1 MRSAEGLAAPVLLRP
16 PESRPGARAGG
27 GRTRTLAYT
36 AGARAGGGR
45 VPGTHWLKKFLTD
58 RSGTVSLNPM
68 GRPRAFSESDVV
80 VSASAVFARR
90 GFAATSV
97 DDLVRATGV
106 GRASLYGAFGSKDG
120 LFQRCLSGALAA
132 LGPGSA
138 PDPTS
143 APDGADP
150 AGGAGA
156 PESGSGPTGPTGA
169 TGEPGPAGALDLV
182 LVSLMELA
190 PDDDALA
197 DKIGRALRR
206 AGVSATDLGERLLAR
221 ADL

>member
-1 MRSAEGLAAPVLLRP
+1 
-16 PESRPGARAGG
+16 
-27 GRTRTLAYT
+27 
-36 AGARAGGGR
+36 
-45 VPGTHWLKKFLTD
+45 
-58 RSGTVSLNPM
+58 M

-80 VSASAVFARR
+80 ASASAVFARR

-132 LGPGSA
+132 LGPGTASG
-138 PDPTS
+138 PTS
-143 APDGADP
+143 APDGADS
-150 AGGAGA
+150 AGGASALG
-156 PESGSGPTGPTGA
+156 PGSGPADEPGPAGPAGA
-169 TGEPGPAGALDLV
+169 VLPAQASLVGEPGPAGALDLV

-190 PDDDALA
+190 PDDSALA
-197 DKIGRALRR
+197 DEIGRALRR

>member
-1 MRSAEGLAAPVLLRP
+1 
-16 PESRPGARAGG
+16 
-27 GRTRTLAYT
+27 
-36 AGARAGGGR
+36 
-45 VPGTHWLKKFLTD
+45 
-58 RSGTVSLNPM
+58 M

-80 VSASAVFARR
+80 ASASAVFARR

-143 APDGADP
+143 APAGADP

-156 PESGSGPTGPTGA
+156 PESGSGPAGPA
-169 TGEPGPAGALDLV
+169 GEPGPTSPAGPAGAPGALDLV

-190 PDDDALA
+190 PDDAALA
-197 DKIGRALRR
+197 DEIGRALRR

>member
-1 MRSAEGLAAPVLLRP
+1 
-16 PESRPGARAGG
+16 
-27 GRTRTLAYT
+27 
-36 AGARAGGGR
+36 
-45 VPGTHWLKKFLTD
+45 
-58 RSGTVSLNPM
+58 M

-80 VSASAVFARR
+80 ASASAVFARR

-132 LGPGSA
+132 LGPGTA

-156 PESGSGPTGPTGA
+156 PGSGSGPASPA
-169 TGEPGPAGALDLV
+169 GEPGAVSPASPAGEPGALDLV

-197 DKIGRALRR
+197 DEIGRALRR

-221 ADL
+221 ASL

>member
-1 MRSAEGLAAPVLLRP
+1 
-16 PESRPGARAGG
+16 
-27 GRTRTLAYT
+27 
-36 AGARAGGGR
+36 
-45 VPGTHWLKKFLTD
+45 
-58 RSGTVSLNPM
+58 M
-68 GRPRAFSESDVV
+68 GRPRAFSEFDVV
-80 VSASAVFARR
+80 ASASAVFARR

-106 GRASLYGAFGSKDG
+106 VRASLYGAFGSKDG

-132 LGPGSA
+132 LGPGTASG
-138 PDPTS
+138 PTS

-156 PESGSGPTGPTGA
+156 PGSGSGPASPA
-169 TGEPGPAGALDLV
+169 GEPGAASPADPAGAPGALDLV

-197 DKIGRALRR
+197 DEIGRALRR

>member
-1 MRSAEGLAAPVLLRP
+1 
-16 PESRPGARAGG
+16 
-27 GRTRTLAYT
+27 
-36 AGARAGGGR
+36 
-45 VPGTHWLKKFLTD
+45 
-58 RSGTVSLNPM
+58 M
-68 GRPRAFSESDVV
+68 GRPRTFSEPDVV
-80 VSASAVFARR
+80 ASASAVFARR

-132 LGPGSA
+132 LESGSA
-138 PDPTS
+138 PDPTG
-143 APDGADP
+143 APD
-150 AGGAGA
+150 
-156 PESGSGPTGPTGA
+156 
-169 TGEPGPAGALDLV
+169 PAGALDLV

-197 DKIGRALRR
+197 DEIGRALRR

-221 ADL
+221 ASL

>member
-1 MRSAEGLAAPVLLRP
+1 
-16 PESRPGARAGG
+16 
-27 GRTRTLAYT
+27 
-36 AGARAGGGR
+36 
-45 VPGTHWLKKFLTD
+45 
-58 RSGTVSLNPM
+58 M

-80 VSASAVFARR
+80 ASASAVFARR

-138 PDPTS
+138 PDPTR

-156 PESGSGPTGPTGA
+156 PGSGSGPA
-169 TGEPGPAGALDLV
+169 GEPGPAGAPGALDLV

-190 PDDDALA
+190 PDDSALA
-197 DKIGRALRR
+197 DEIGRALRR
-206 AGVSATDLGERLLAR
+206 AGVSATDLGERLLTR

>member
-1 MRSAEGLAAPVLLRP
+1 
-16 PESRPGARAGG
+16 
-27 GRTRTLAYT
+27 
-36 AGARAGGGR
+36 
-45 VPGTHWLKKFLTD
+45 
-58 RSGTVSLNPM
+58 M

-80 VSASAVFARR
+80 ASASAVFARR
-90 GFAATSV
+90 GFAAASV

-156 PESGSGPTGPTGA
+156 PESGSGPAGPTGPAGEPGPTGA
-169 TGEPGPAGALDLV
+169 AGEPGEPGALDLV

-190 PDDDALA
+190 PDDAALA
-197 DKIGRALRR
+197 DEIGRALRR

>member
-1 MRSAEGLAAPVLLRP
+1 MRSAEGLAAPVSLRP
-16 PESRPGARAGG
+16 PESRPGTRAGG

-36 AGARAGGGR
+36 AGGR
-45 VPGTHWLKKFLTD
+45 GTGPGDALAKKFLTD
-58 RSGTVSLNPM
+58 RSGTTSLNPM

-80 VSASAVFARR
+80 ASASAVFARR

-132 LGPGSA
+132 LGSGSA
-138 PDPTS
+138 SGPTG

-150 AGGAGA
+150 AGGASA
-156 PESGSGPTGPTGA
+156 PGSGSGPTGPAGEPGP
-169 TGEPGPAGALDLV
+169 TGEPGEPGALDLV

-190 PDDDALA
+190 PDDSALA
-197 DKIGRALRR
+197 DEIGRALRR

>member
-1 MRSAEGLAAPVLLRP
+1 
-16 PESRPGARAGG
+16 
-27 GRTRTLAYT
+27 
-36 AGARAGGGR
+36 
-45 VPGTHWLKKFLTD
+45 
-58 RSGTVSLNPM
+58 M
-68 GRPRAFSESDVV
+68 GRPRTFSESDVV
-80 VSASAVFARR
+80 ASASAVFARR

-132 LGPGSA
+132 LGSGSA
-138 PDPTS
+138 SGPTG

-150 AGGAGA
+150 AGGASA
-156 PESGSGPTGPTGA
+156 PGSGSGPTGPAGELGPTGPA
-169 TGEPGPAGALDLV
+169 GEPDPAGEPGEPGALDLV

-190 PDDDALA
+190 PDDSALA
-197 DKIGRALRR
+197 DEIGRALRR

-221 ADL
+221 ASL

>member
-1 MRSAEGLAAPVLLRP
+1 
-16 PESRPGARAGG
+16 
-27 GRTRTLAYT
+27 
-36 AGARAGGGR
+36 
-45 VPGTHWLKKFLTD
+45 
-58 RSGTVSLNPM
+58 M

-80 VSASAVFARR
+80 ASASAVFARR

-132 LGPGSA
+132 LGPGTA

-156 PESGSGPTGPTGA
+156 PGSGSGPASPA
-169 TGEPGPAGALDLV
+169 GEPGAASPAGPAGAPGALDLV

-190 PDDDALA
+190 PDDSALA
-197 DKIGRALRR
+197 DEIGRALRR

>member
-1 MRSAEGLAAPVLLRP
+1 
-16 PESRPGARAGG
+16 
-27 GRTRTLAYT
+27 
-36 AGARAGGGR
+36 
-45 VPGTHWLKKFLTD
+45 
-58 RSGTVSLNPM
+58 M

-80 VSASAVFARR
+80 ASASAVFARR

-156 PESGSGPTGPTGA
+156 PGSGSGATSPADPAGA
-169 TGEPGPAGALDLV
+169 PGALDLV

-197 DKIGRALRR
+197 DEIGRALRR

>member
-1 MRSAEGLAAPVLLRP
+1 M
-16 PESRPGARAGG
+16 
-27 GRTRTLAYT
+27 
-36 AGARAGGGR
+36 
-45 VPGTHWLKKFLTD
+45 
-58 RSGTVSLNPM
+58 VSLNPV
-68 GRPRAFSESDVV
+68 GRPRTFSEPDVV
-80 VSASAVFARR
+80 ASASAVFARR

-97 DDLVRATGV
+97 DNLVRATGV

-132 LGPGSA
+132 LGPGTA

-156 PESGSGPTGPTGA
+156 PGSGSGATSPADPAGA
-169 TGEPGPAGALDLV
+169 PGALDLV

-190 PDDDALA
+190 PDDSALA
-197 DKIGRALRR
+197 DEIGRALRR

>member
-1 MRSAEGLAAPVLLRP
+1 
-16 PESRPGARAGG
+16 
-27 GRTRTLAYT
+27 
-36 AGARAGGGR
+36 
-45 VPGTHWLKKFLTD
+45 
-58 RSGTVSLNPM
+58 M

-80 VSASAVFARR
+80 ASASAVFARR

-120 LFQRCLSGALAA
+120 LFQRCLGGALAA

-156 PESGSGPTGPTGA
+156 PGSGSGATSPADPAGA
-169 TGEPGPAGALDLV
+169 PGALDLV

-197 DKIGRALRR
+197 DEIGRALRR

>member
-1 MRSAEGLAAPVLLRP
+1 
-16 PESRPGARAGG
+16 
-27 GRTRTLAYT
+27 
-36 AGARAGGGR
+36 
-45 VPGTHWLKKFLTD
+45 
-58 RSGTVSLNPM
+58 M
-68 GRPRAFSESDVV
+68 GRPRTFSESDVV
-80 VSASAVFARR
+80 ASASAVFARR

-132 LGPGSA
+132 LGSGSA
-138 PDPTS
+138 SGPTG

-156 PESGSGPTGPTGA
+156 PGSGSGPTGPA
-169 TGEPGPAGALDLV
+169 GEPGPTGPAGEPGALDLV

-190 PDDDALA
+190 PADAALA
-197 DKIGRALRR
+197 DEIGRALRR

-221 ADL
+221 ASL

>member
-1 MRSAEGLAAPVLLRP
+1 
-16 PESRPGARAGG
+16 
-27 GRTRTLAYT
+27 
-36 AGARAGGGR
+36 
-45 VPGTHWLKKFLTD
+45 
-58 RSGTVSLNPM
+58 M

-80 VSASAVFARR
+80 ASASAVFARR

-156 PESGSGPTGPTGA
+156 PGSGSGATSPADPAGA
-169 TGEPGPAGALDLV
+169 PGALDLV

-190 PDDDALA
+190 PDDSALA
-197 DKIGRALRR
+197 DEIGRALRR

>member
-1 MRSAEGLAAPVLLRP
+1 
-16 PESRPGARAGG
+16 
-27 GRTRTLAYT
+27 
-36 AGARAGGGR
+36 
-45 VPGTHWLKKFLTD
+45 
-58 RSGTVSLNPM
+58 M

-80 VSASAVFARR
+80 ASASAVFARR

-132 LGPGSA
+132 LGPGTA

-143 APDGADP
+143 APDGVDP

-156 PESGSGPTGPTGA
+156 PGSGSGPAGPA
-169 TGEPGPAGALDLV
+169 GEPGPTGEPGALDLV

-197 DKIGRALRR
+197 DEIGRALRR

>member
-1 MRSAEGLAAPVLLRP
+1 
-16 PESRPGARAGG
+16 
-27 GRTRTLAYT
+27 
-36 AGARAGGGR
+36 
-45 VPGTHWLKKFLTD
+45 
-58 RSGTVSLNPM
+58 M
-68 GRPRAFSESDVV
+68 GRPRTFSEPDVV
-80 VSASAVFARR
+80 ASASAVFARR

-132 LGPGSA
+132 LESGSA
-138 PDPTS
+138 PDPTG
-143 APDGADP
+143 APD
-150 AGGAGA
+150 
-156 PESGSGPTGPTGA
+156 
-169 TGEPGPAGALDLV
+169 PAGALDLV

-190 PDDDALA
+190 PDDAALA
-197 DKIGRALRR
+197 DEIGRALRR

>member
-1 MRSAEGLAAPVLLRP
+1 
-16 PESRPGARAGG
+16 
-27 GRTRTLAYT
+27 
-36 AGARAGGGR
+36 
-45 VPGTHWLKKFLTD
+45 
-58 RSGTVSLNPM
+58 M

-80 VSASAVFARR
+80 ASASAVFARR

-156 PESGSGPTGPTGA
+156 PESGSGPAGPTGPAGEPGPTGPAGEPGPTGA
-169 TGEPGPAGALDLV
+169 AGEPGEPGALDLV

-190 PDDDALA
+190 PDDAALA
-197 DKIGRALRR
+197 DEIGRALRR

>member
-1 MRSAEGLAAPVLLRP
+1 
-16 PESRPGARAGG
+16 
-27 GRTRTLAYT
+27 
-36 AGARAGGGR
+36 
-45 VPGTHWLKKFLTD
+45 
-58 RSGTVSLNPM
+58 M
-68 GRPRAFSESDVV
+68 GRPRTFSESDVV
-80 VSASAVFARR
+80 ASASAVFARR

-132 LGPGSA
+132 LGSGSA
-138 PDPTS
+138 SGPTG

-150 AGGAGA
+150 AGGASA
-156 PESGSGPTGPTGA
+156 PGSGSGPTGPA
-169 TGEPGPAGALDLV
+169 GEPGPTGPAGELGPTGPAGEPDPAGEPGEPGALDLV

-190 PDDDALA
+190 PDDSALA
-197 DKIGRALRR
+197 DEIGRALRR

>member
-1 MRSAEGLAAPVLLRP
+1 
-16 PESRPGARAGG
+16 
-27 GRTRTLAYT
+27 
-36 AGARAGGGR
+36 
-45 VPGTHWLKKFLTD
+45 
-58 RSGTVSLNPM
+58 M

-80 VSASAVFARR
+80 ASASAVFARR

-150 AGGAGA
+150 ADPAGA
-156 PESGSGPTGPTGA
+156 P
-169 TGEPGPAGALDLV
+169 GALDLV

-190 PDDDALA
+190 PDDSALA
-197 DKIGRALRR
+197 DEIGRALRR

>member
-1 MRSAEGLAAPVLLRP
+1 
-16 PESRPGARAGG
+16 
-27 GRTRTLAYT
+27 
-36 AGARAGGGR
+36 
-45 VPGTHWLKKFLTD
+45 
-58 RSGTVSLNPM
+58 M
-68 GRPRAFSESDVV
+68 GRPRTFSESDVV
-80 VSASAVFARR
+80 ASASAVFARR

-156 PESGSGPTGPTGA
+156 PGSGSGPASPA
-169 TGEPGPAGALDLV
+169 GPAGAPGALDLV

-190 PDDDALA
+190 PDDSALA
-197 DKIGRALRR
+197 DEIGRALRR

>member
-1 MRSAEGLAAPVLLRP
+1 
-16 PESRPGARAGG
+16 
-27 GRTRTLAYT
+27 
-36 AGARAGGGR
+36 
-45 VPGTHWLKKFLTD
+45 
-58 RSGTVSLNPM
+58 M

-80 VSASAVFARR
+80 ASASAVFARR

-156 PESGSGPTGPTGA
+156 PGSRSGPTGPA
-169 TGEPGPAGALDLV
+169 GEPGAASPADPAGAPGALDLV

-190 PDDDALA
+190 PDDSALA
-197 DKIGRALRR
+197 DEIGRALRR

>member
-1 MRSAEGLAAPVLLRP
+1 
-16 PESRPGARAGG
+16 
-27 GRTRTLAYT
+27 
-36 AGARAGGGR
+36 
-45 VPGTHWLKKFLTD
+45 
-58 RSGTVSLNPM
+58 M
-68 GRPRAFSESDVV
+68 GRPRTFSESDVV
-80 VSASAVFARR
+80 ASASAVFARR

-132 LGPGSA
+132 LGSGSA
-138 PDPTS
+138 SGPTG

-150 AGGAGA
+150 AGGASA
-156 PESGSGPTGPTGA
+156 PGSGSGPTGPAGELGPTGPA
-169 TGEPGPAGALDLV
+169 GEPGPAGELGPTGEPGEPGALDLV

-190 PDDDALA
+190 PDDSALA
-197 DKIGRALRR
+197 DEIGRALRR

>member
-1 MRSAEGLAAPVLLRP
+1 MRSAEGLAAPVSLRP
-16 PESRPGARAGG
+16 PESRPGTRAGG

-36 AGARAGGGR
+36 AGGR
-45 VPGTHWLKKFLTD
+45 GTGPGDALAKKFLTD
-58 RSGTVSLNPM
+58 RSGTTSLNPM

-80 VSASAVFARR
+80 ASASAVFARR

-132 LGPGSA
+132 LGPGTA

-156 PESGSGPTGPTGA
+156 PGSGSGPASPAGA
-169 TGEPGPAGALDLV
+169 PGALDLV

-197 DKIGRALRR
+197 DEIGRALRR

>member
-1 MRSAEGLAAPVLLRP
+1 
-16 PESRPGARAGG
+16 
-27 GRTRTLAYT
+27 
-36 AGARAGGGR
+36 
-45 VPGTHWLKKFLTD
+45 
-58 RSGTVSLNPM
+58 M
-68 GRPRAFSESDVV
+68 GRPRTFSESDVV
-80 VSASAVFARR
+80 ASASAVFARR

-156 PESGSGPTGPTGA
+156 PGSGSGPAGPA
-169 TGEPGPAGALDLV
+169 GEPGEPGALDLV

-190 PDDDALA
+190 PDDSALA
-197 DKIGRALRR
+197 DEIGRALRR

>member
-1 MRSAEGLAAPVLLRP
+1 
-16 PESRPGARAGG
+16 
-27 GRTRTLAYT
+27 
-36 AGARAGGGR
+36 
-45 VPGTHWLKKFLTD
+45 
-58 RSGTVSLNPM
+58 M

-80 VSASAVFARR
+80 ASASAVFARR

-138 PDPTS
+138 SGPTS

-156 PESGSGPTGPTGA
+156 PGSGSGATSPADPAGA
-169 TGEPGPAGALDLV
+169 PGALDLV

-197 DKIGRALRR
+197 DEIGRALRR